1 MKAKRDRQA
10 TIAQVFI
17 SSCLTKIPAVLHRTA
32 EQSTIM
38 SPEAYRLT
46 ALSGAIPFPYS
57 LARCESDLIDMV
69 REVQLIQTQPKIM
82 FVH

>member
-57 LARCESDLIDMV
+57 FASCDGDLIDV
-69 REVQLIQTQPKIM
+69 FHEVQLIQTLPEIM
-82 FVH
+82 FVP